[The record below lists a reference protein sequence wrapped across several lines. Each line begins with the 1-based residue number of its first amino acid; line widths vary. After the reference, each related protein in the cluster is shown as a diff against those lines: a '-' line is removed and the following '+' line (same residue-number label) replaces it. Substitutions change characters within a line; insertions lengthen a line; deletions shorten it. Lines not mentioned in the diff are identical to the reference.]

1 MHFMQQLA
9 RLMAILA
16 GVLLTFITLMTC
28 ASIIGREF
36 FSSPI
41 TGDFEL
47 SGAAAGAAIAL
58 FMPWCQ
64 ARQGNIIV
72 DFFTTRCSESINAVL
87 DRVGAFCLAL
97 CFALLTWRTGV
108 GGLSAYKSMG
118 GTMILG
124 FPEWIVYAFMVPSFA
139 LTTLIALW
147 QAVLGF
153 GQIPGETE

>member
-72 DFFTTRCSESINAVL
+72 DFFTTKCSDATNGVMDRFGAAVL
-87 DRVGAFCLAL
+87 CV
-97 CFALLTWRTGV
+97 CFALLAWRTAM
-108 GGLSAYKSMG
+108 GGLSAYTANS

-124 FPEWIVYAFMVPSFA
+124 FPEWIVYACMAPPFV
-139 LTTLIALW
+139 LTSLIALG
-147 QAVLGF
+147 QVFVGFDDSLG
-153 GQIPGETE
+153 EAA